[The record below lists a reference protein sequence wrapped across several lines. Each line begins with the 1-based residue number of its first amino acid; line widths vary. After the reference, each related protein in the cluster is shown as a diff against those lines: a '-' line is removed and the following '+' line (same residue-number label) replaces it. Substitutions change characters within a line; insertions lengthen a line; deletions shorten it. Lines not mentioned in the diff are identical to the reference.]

1 MKGTLFSADFI
12 EDKNG
17 DLRLLE
23 VNTDTS
29 VTDFTYFDYSD
40 FVSVLEANNITKLTI
55 IHKPLVH
62 RMIVDN
68 LISALNDTA
77 PFITTIEEVKVS
89 PNVIYPPSVTE
100 EENMFILRLAYDE
113 TSIFDSEYAK
123 GKLNLLSLFYEA
135 GESGSV
141 VEFFHSS
148 SLYGDYNSISTDGV
162 NGVNLPDAVVK
173 NVVENQKM
181 AKFYKIGSEVENET
195 SEERWN
201 NFINEMNDSNFV
213 IQKYHVNS
221 NSLIN
226 NKVASIR
233 TFSIVYGSN
242 LDLIHLAH
250 FKKFSIFELPTSLV
264 YDESTYVNELDAKH
278 FHEFATNYI
287 KYGGQ
292 FEGILNTHL
301 IVKSDETESQAGD
314 LIVGDYLKSFYI
326 GDTSLYENDT
336 DINTW
341 QISGSNLPTGS
352 YVTSSIII
360 YKNTKLLEDKALNKM
375 SVNNNEDAIYVSP
388 VKSFLVHDSDDN
400 VIKWKTAIDI
410 NENTDYLID
419 SDGSTAVVSSNEL
432 FITNDDGFSLI
443 EIDVEE
449 TDTYIIAGTTPINA
463 FITHNAPCF
472 VAGTMITL
480 ADGSMKKIEDV
491 VNGDVV
497 STFDL
502 ISNRKTENVVNAVL
516 SKSVNK
522 IVEYKLDNGE
532 ILKCTVDHPIFVEG
546 KGWSSF
552 NSDLSNEMYSLQ
564 TAVKQIEIGDKV
576 KLLNG
581 DSQIVDIIKH
591 NEETI
596 VYNLQD
602 IENNHNFFAN
612 NILVHNRFCFIA
624 GTQITMADGSFKN
637 IEDVVIGD
645 EVISLNEETKLN
657 EVKKVIDTKSPMHND
672 LVKYTLSNGVEITS
686 TIDHPFYV
694 NKMELASYA
703 PKLTNERYQLGV
715 NVRKIE
721 KGDCVYMIP
730 KDGGVGMHAVAIQK
744 MEAQPLVDTQTY
756 IFTVEDNH
764 NFYAN
769 GILTHNK

>member
-12 EDKNG
+12 EDVNG

-40 FVSVLEANNITKLTI
+40 FVSVLQANNITKLTI
-55 IHKPLVH
+55 VHKPLVH

-68 LISALNDTA
+68 LISAINETA
-77 PFITTIEEVKVS
+77 PFITTIEEYKVS
-89 PNVIYPPSVTE
+89 PNVIYPPTPTE

-123 GKLNLLSLFYEA
+123 GKLNLLSLFYDA

-141 VEFFHSS
+141 VEFYHSS
-148 SLYGDYNSISTDGV
+148 SVYGDYNSISTNGV
-162 NGVNLPDAVVK
+162 NGTNLPDAVVK
-173 NVVENQKM
+173 NIVENQKM
-181 AKFYKIGSEVENET
+181 AKFYKIGSEVENES
-195 SEERWN
+195 SEDRWN
-201 NFINEMNDSNFV
+201 NFINQMDDSNFV

-221 NSLIN
+221 NSLIDN
-226 NKVASIR
+226 RVASIR

-250 FKKFSIFELPTSLV
+250 FKKFSIFELPTNLE
-264 YDESTYVNELDAKH
+264 YNQSTYVNELDAKH

-301 IVKSDETESQAGD
+301 IVKSDETEATAGD
-314 LIVGDYLKSFYI
+314 LVVGDYLKSYYI

-341 QISGSNLPTGS
+341 HISGSNLPTGS
-352 YVTSSIII
+352 YVTSSIIV
-360 YKNTKLLEDKALNKM
+360 YKNTKLLEDKALSKM

-443 EIDVEE
+443 EIDVED

-491 VNGDVV
+491 VAGDVV

-502 ISNRKTENVVNAVL
+502 VLNTKTENVVNAVL
-516 SKSVNK
+516 SKSVNE

-532 ILKCTVDHPIFVEG
+532 VLKCTVDHPIFVED

-552 NSDLSNEMYSLQ
+552 NSDLSNEMYSLE
-564 TAVKQIEIGDKV
+564 TSVKQIEIGDKV

-624 GTQITMADGSFKN
+624 GTQISMEDGSFKN
-637 IEDVVIGD
+637 IEDVVEGD
-645 EVISLNEETKLN
+645 IVLSLNESTCTIES
-657 EVKKVIDTKSPMHND
+657 KKVIGLNSPMHED
-672 LVKYTLSNGVEITS
+672 LVTYHFTNDTTLTC
-686 TIDHPFYV
+686 TFDHPLYV
-694 NKMELASYA
+694 NGLDLASYS
-703 PKLTNERYQLGV
+703 PSLSNERYNIDREVLQIKIGDL
-715 NVRKIE
+715 VRL
-721 KGDCVYMIP
+721 D
-730 KDGGVGMHAVAIQK
+730 KDGESASIKHIQV
-744 MEAQPLVDTQTY
+744 MEQKETQTY
-756 IFTVEDNH
+756 IITIEENH

-769 GILTHNK
+769 RVLVHNK

>member
-12 EDKNG
+12 EDLNG

-23 VNTDTS
+23 INTDTS
-29 VTDFTYFDYSD
+29 VTNFTYFDYSE
-40 FVSVLEANNITKLTI
+40 FVSVLQANNITKLTI
-55 IHKPLVH
+55 VHKPLVH
-62 RMIVDN
+62 RMMVDN

-77 PFITTIEEVKVS
+77 SFITTIEEVKVS
-89 PNVIYPPSVTE
+89 PNVIYPPTVTE
-100 EENMFILRLAYDE
+100 EEGMFILRLAYDE

-123 GKLNLLSLFYEA
+123 EKLNLLSLFYEV

-141 VEFFHSS
+141 VEFYHSS
-148 SLYGDYNSISTDGV
+148 SVNGVYNSIV
-162 NGVNLPDAVVK
+162 NTELNGFNLPDAVTK
-173 NVVENQKM
+173 NITENRKM
-181 AKFYKIGSEVENET
+181 AKFYKIGSQIDNET
-195 SEERWN
+195 SQSRWDA
-201 NFINEMNDSNFV
+201 FINQIDDENVV
-213 IQKYHVNS
+213 IQKYHINPS
-221 NSLIN
+221 ELID

-233 TFSIVYGSN
+233 SFSIVYGSN
-242 LDLIHLAH
+242 LDLVHLAH
-250 FKKFSIFELPTSLV
+250 FKKFSIFELPTSLS
-264 YDESTYVNELDAKH
+264 YTSSIYVNELDSKH

-301 IVKSDETESQAGD
+301 IVKSDETEAQAED
-314 LIVGDYLKSFYI
+314 LIVGDYLKSFNI
-326 GDTSLYENDT
+326 GETSLYEDDT
-336 DINTW
+336 DINMW
-341 QISGSNLPTGS
+341 QITGS
-352 YVTSSIII
+352 TLPAESFVTSSIIV
-360 YKNTKLLEDKALNKM
+360 YKNTKLLEDKALSKM

-419 SDGSTAVVSSNEL
+419 VDGSTAVVSSNEL
-432 FITNDDGFSLI
+432 FITNDNGFSLI
-443 EIDVEE
+443 ELDVED

-480 ADGSMKKIEDV
+480 ADGSIKKIEDV
-491 VNGDVV
+491 VNGDIV

-502 ISNRKTENVVNAVL
+502 VSNTKTENIVNAVL
-516 SKSVNK
+516 SKSVNE

-532 ILKCTVDHPIFVEG
+532 ILKCTLDHPIFVEA

-552 NSDLSNEMYSLQ
+552 NSDLSNKMYSLESS
-564 TAVKQIEIGDKV
+564 VKQIEIGDKV

-591 NEETI
+591 TEETI

-602 IENNHNFFAN
+602 IEGNHNFFAN
-612 NILVHNRFCFIA
+612 NVLVHNRFCFVA
-624 GTQITMADGSFKN
+624 GTKITMVDGSFKN
-637 IEDVVIGD
+637 IEEVQIGD
-645 EVISLNEETKLN
+645 EVITLNEETKLN
-657 EVKKVIDTKSPMHND
+657 EVKKVIDTKSPTHND
-672 LVKYTLSNGVEITS
+672 LVKYTLSNGVEVTS
-686 TIDHPFYV
+686 TFDHPFYV
-694 NKMELASYA
+694 NKMELASHT
-703 PKLTNERYQLGV
+703 PNLTNERYELGV

-721 KGDCVYMIP
+721 TGDFVYMIP
-730 KDGGVGMHAVAIQK
+730 NDNEVTIEKI
-744 MEAQPLVDTQTY
+744 EPQPLVDTQTY